1 MNPDKRAK
9 AEFKAKASRSPDS
22 YYATSILKAHGFVRK
37 KCACGMY
44 FWTVNSDQKTC
55 DDPAC
60 SGGFRFFNGT
70 PAKKELDYIGVWTAF
85 AKHFKKLGYTPIERY
100 PVVARWRTDTDFV
113 QASIYDFQ
121 PFVVSGEVKPPAN
134 PLVVPQFCLRFND
147 TDNVGITGAH
157 YTGFVM
163 IGQHAFEPP
172 ERYTQEKYF
181 SDIHSWLTDGLGLPD
196 KEITFH
202 EDAWA
207 GGGNLGPCMEFY
219 SRGLELGNQVYM
231 LYEQTPSG
239 YKELNL
245 KVLDMGMGHERNAWF
260 TQGSSTSYETTFPTV
275 CKRLLG
281 KAGIKI
287 DQKLMQ
293 KFLPYSAY
301 LNIDEVEDI
310 NATWELVAKK
320 VGLPADDLRDTI
332 QPLAALFS
340 IAEHSRSL
348 LVALSDGALPS
359 NTGGG
364 YNLRVILRRALA
376 FIDRYGWDM
385 DLAEICEEHARY
397 LKKIFPELSEHLEEV
412 KTILDVER
420 DKCESTKQKTRQIVS
435 SLISSG
441 KVITNETLLDL
452 YDTKGIAPEL
462 VRAVAQKEGRDVK
475 VPENFY
481 ARVSERHEKVEQEHQ
496 TKRAESMDLQGVEE
510 TKAMYF
516 DDYKTV
522 TFKAKIVRVEGDKVV
537 LDRTYFYP
545 TSGGQVHDEGFI
557 QGNKV
562 VDVYKHGAYI
572 VHVIETHG
580 CRMLE
585 GEEVECE
592 IDWKRRRQLAIHH
605 TATHIINAAAKKVL
619 GNHVNQAGAKKTVE
633 KAHIDIT
640 HYQALSDE
648 DLKRIEEE
656 ANKVVKQKIETR
668 LRFVP
673 RDEAE
678 KLYGMVIY
686 QGGVV
691 PGRLLRIVEI
701 PGVDVECCGGTH
713 LHNTGDVEEIKI
725 LKSSK
730 ISDAIVRITFA
741 AGDAA
746 KAEQNE
752 EQAIVDVVANMLDC
766 APEQIPGRVEE
777 LFALWKN
784 VVKKK
789 KNVDSTAL
797 TSTEAFDGDV
807 LAKAAEI
814 LRTPQERIQ
823 NTIERFIKDL
833 RDAQKKGAS
842 R

>member
-1 MNPDKRAK
+1 MNPDKKAK
-9 AEFKAKASRSPDS
+9 AEFKAKASKKPDA
-22 YYATSILKAHGFVRK
+22 YYATGVLKERGFSRK
-37 KCACGMY
+37 RCACGMF
-44 FWTVNSDQKTC
+44 FWTVNLDQKTC

-60 SGGFRFFNGT
+60 SGGFRFFDGT

-134 PLVVPQFCLRFND
+134 PLVIPQFCLRFND

-181 SDIHSWLTDGLGLPD
+181 SDIHSWLTGGLCLPD
-196 KEITFH
+196 KEVTFH

-260 TQGSSTSYETTFPTV
+260 TKGSSTSYETTFPTV
-275 CKRLLG
+275 CRHLLG

-287 DQKLMQ
+287 DAKLMR

-310 NATWELVAKK
+310 NAAWEFVAKK
-320 VGLPADDLRDTI
+320 VDMPADGLRDTV

-340 IAEHSRSL
+340 VAEHSRSL

-376 FIDRYGWDM
+376 FIDKYGWDM
-385 DLAEICEEHARY
+385 YLPEICEEHARY

-420 DKCESTKQKTRQIVS
+420 DKYESTKQKTRQIVS
-435 SLISSG
+435 NLISSG
-441 KVITNETLLDL
+441 SAITDETLLEL
-452 YDTKGIAPEL
+452 YDTRGIAPEL
-462 VRAVAQKEGRDVK
+462 VRAAAEKQGKRIK
-475 VPENFY
+475 VPEDFC
-481 ARVSERHEKVEQEHQ
+481 ARVSERHERAEQEHQ
-496 TKRAESMDLQGVEE
+496 TVRKESMDLLGIEE
-510 TKAMYF
+510 TKAMYY

-522 TFKAKIVRVEGDKVV
+522 TFKAKIVKMEGDKVI
-537 LDRTYFYP
+537 LGHTYFYP

-562 VDVYKHGAYI
+562 VDVYKHGAHI

-640 HYQALSDE
+640 HYQALSDDE
-648 DLKRIEEE
+648 LTQIEEE
-656 ANKVVKQKIETR
+656 ADKVVKKRIETR

-678 KLYGMVIY
+678 RLFGMEIY

-691 PGRLLRIVEI
+691 PGKLLRIVEI

-713 LHNTGDVEEIKI
+713 LHNTGEVGEIKI
-725 LKSSK
+725 VKSSK

-746 KAEQNE
+746 KTE
-752 EQAIVDVVANMLDC
+752 EKEEEAIVDVVANMLGC
-766 APEQIPGRVEE
+766 EPSQIPGRAEE
-777 LFALWKN
+777 LFSLWKKA
-784 VVKKK
+784 VKKK
-789 KNVDSTAL
+789 KKVESIEL
-797 TSTEAFDGDV
+797 TSTGEFDGDV
-807 LAKAAEI
+807 LAKTAEI
-814 LRTPQERIQ
+814 LRTPPEHIP
-823 NTIERFIKDL
+823 NTIDRFIKDL
-833 RDAQKKGAS
+833 QEAFEKQKT
-842 R
+842 